1 MLNNSIIKEEK
12 ILNEKIALLDNLYM
26 QIKIHHEREEYS
38 KAFEVYKEVAVA
50 QKEFN
55 AIQEKLR
62 FYKAARRLNREGILI
77 EVVKKGNE
85 ALAMG

>member
-1 MLNNSIIKEEK
+1 MVNNSIFKTEIMLK
-12 ILNEKIALLDNLYM
+12 EKIAHLDNLYM
-26 QIKIHHEREEYS
+26 QIKIHHEREDYP